1 MAELTLSD
9 HNHNLKYNL
18 IHEFSWG
25 FGVTFHTL
33 YAIVPLFL
41 KQLGAPDSVIVATA
55 GLFSIVIAVPTLFTA
70 AAVRNIKNIK
80 KAVIAAHAPILIIS
94 FLMGFTFSFLD
105 SEITKTAWKIY
116 FFYFIIYA
124 FSIGIIVPIW
134 ADFLNQS
141 TIKKER
147 GKFFGLGFAFN
158 SLGSF
163 IGGIALSYLLS
174 LELPFPKNFG
184 VGFFLLFISLTIGT
198 ILFLPFK
205 INSIS
210 NAKKHKSVKSFIY
223 EAQAIILKHK
233 NFQKYI
239 LSRVFFSL
247 YLPGM
252 GLYAAY
258 CQDKFNFDFS
268 EVGIFT
274 ILNVIAAGF
283 ASYLSGWLG
292 DNFGHKSSMLLSYFG
307 HLIAVILA
315 IFASNMVWVYGI
327 FIAIGI
333 GQGAFLPSAM
343 NLVYDF
349 AGERDTKTYLALI
362 DTLLAPFIFLFITVI
377 GKLVQSGLYQ
387 TSFYIIAIGL
397 SISILILHFSV
408 KDPKLIDKTSFHL
421 DGFSP

>member
-1 MAELTLSD
+1 MAELNLSD
-9 HNHNLKYNL
+9 HNKNLRYNL
-18 IHEFSWG
+18 VHEFFWG
-25 FGVTFHTL
+25 FGITFHTL

-41 KQLGAPDSVIVATA
+41 RQLGAPDSIIVATA
-55 GLFSIVIAVPTLFTA
+55 GLFSIAIAMPTLFMA
-70 AAVRNIKNIK
+70 AAVRNIKNVK
-80 KAVIAAHAPILIIS
+80 TAVIAAHGPILIIS

-105 SEITKTAWKIY
+105 PEITKTAWKIY

-141 TIKKER
+141 TVKKER
-147 GKFFGLGFAFN
+147 GKFFGLAFAFN
-158 SLGSF
+158 SFGSF

-174 LELPFPKNFG
+174 LQLPFPQNFG
-184 VGFFLLFISLTIGT
+184 IGFSILFISLTIGT

-205 INSIS
+205 INSTNKS
-210 NAKKHKSVKSFIY
+210 KKESSIKNFIY
-223 EAQAIILKHK
+223 EAKVIIIRHK

-239 LSRVFFSL
+239 LSRIFFSL
-247 YLPGM
+247 HLPGI

-274 ILNVIAAGF
+274 VLNVIAAGI

-292 DNFGHKSSMLLSYFG
+292 DTFGHKSSMLLSYFG
-307 HLIAVILA
+307 HLTAAILV
-315 IFASNMVWVYGI
+315 IFALNMFWVYGI

-333 GQGAFLPSAM
+333 AQGAFLPSAM

-349 AGERDTKTYLALI
+349 AEERDTKTYLALI
-362 DTLLAPFIFLFITVI
+362 DTLLAPFIFLFITLI
-377 GKLVQSGLYQ
+377 GKMVQSGLYEA
-387 TSFYIIAIGL
+387 SFFIIATGI
-397 SISILILHFSV
+397 SISILILYFAV
-408 KDPKLIDKTSFHL
+408 KDPKIKNKNSFHV
-421 DGFSP
+421 DGFSS